1 MCVLKLSRTALPGNY
16 VFEEG
21 GYEAHNAP
29 NSGDALGIRPRNRD
43 QLSLPTDVMLLLIGG
58 RGMADPMATLT
69 TRTQLLNISA
79 NSFDGNMRHGV
90 LERGTNFLQR
100 PFTPDALTRK
110 VRKIIDESRRVGE

>member
-29 NSGDALGIRPRNRD
+29 NSGDAIGIRTRNRD
-43 QLSLPTDVMLLLIGG
+43 QLILPTDVMLLISG

-69 TRTQLLNISA
+69 TRTQVLNISA

-100 PFTPDALTRK
+100 PFTLDALTRK